1 MNNNTN
7 NNQNQNPNN
16 NQNNHNNQNE
26 NEKNQANKMAEAEKK
41 SALPILSVGI
51 TWFVF
56 ALIFRINSSFKF
68 FAVAVLSFIVYQ
80 IVQSKFPPKKVELM
94 MEPEKPEIKKPEP
107 KPEETKKEQNAKKEI
122 KNPELEELNTRIF
135 LYLTEMNLLNE
146 AIKDPFISG
155 EIYEIEHTLKK
166 IQTQVNDDTKPDN
179 TKRISQLSDFFDYYM
194 PTTIKILNSY
204 RRIESQGLTG
214 ENATETKKRVEET
227 LPLIKKA
234 FAKELDNLFS
244 DEMMDITTDIDV
256 LESMLSKDGLIDKNN
271 LNNIKSAK
279 DMDFFN

>member
-7 NNQNQNPNN
+7 NNQNH
-16 NQNNHNNQNE
+16 NQNQNQNDNE
-26 NEKNQANKMAEAEKK
+26 KNEKNQVNKMAEAEKK

-51 TWFVF
+51 SWVVF

-68 FAVAVLSFIVYQ
+68 FAVTVLSFIVYQ
-80 IVQSKFPPKKVELM
+80 IVKSKFPPKKVELM

-107 KPEETKKEQNAKKEI
+107 QPEEIKKDKKEI
-122 KNPELEELNTRIF
+122 KDPELEELNTRIF
-135 LYLTEMNLLNE
+135 LYLTEINLLNE

-155 EIYEIEHTLKK
+155 ELYEIEHTLKK
-166 IQTQVNDDTKPDN
+166 IQAQLNDESKPDI
-179 TKRISQLSDFFDYYM
+179 TKRINQLSDFFDYYM

-204 RRIESQGLTG
+204 RRIESQELTG
-214 ENATETKKRVEET
+214 ENAMETKKRVEET

-271 LNNIKSAK
+271 LSNVKNVK